1 MKRVLILE
9 DDMDLA
15 KAWEAGFNSIG
26 WSPDLVL
33 NINAA
38 NKMLE
43 AKNYDAV
50 IVDMFIRDASGKLL
64 SEGGLSLIAK
74 LYKSAILSGK
84 KTPLRVAVTGVNKR
98 IYFDYDPL
106 ETALNME
113 VEVVLRKPFTT
124 EELLET
130 VQNYNS

>member
-9 DDMDLA
+9 DDMELA
-15 KAWEAGFNSIG
+15 KDWQEGFISIG

-38 NKMLE
+38 DKMLE
-43 AKNYDAV
+43 THEYDAV

-64 SEGGLSLIAK
+64 SEGGLSLLAK
-74 LYKSAILSGK
+74 LYKRASISGK
-84 KTPLRVAVTGVNKR
+84 KTPLRIAVTGVNKR
-98 IYFDYDPL
+98 KYFDYDPL

-113 VEVVLRKPFTT
+113 VEVVLRKPFTV
-124 EELLET
+124 EELLTT
-130 VQNYNS
+130 VQNYKS

>member
-15 KAWEAGFNSIG
+15 KNWEAGFISIG

-43 AKNYDAV
+43 TKDYDAV

-64 SEGGLSLIAK
+64 SEGGLSLLAK
-74 LYKSAILSGK
+74 LYKSAVLSSK

-98 IYFDYDPL
+98 KYFDYDPL

-124 EELLET
+124 EELLAA
-130 VQNYNS
+130 VKSSNK